1 LVILVILVIFGYFH
15 MGNCTDVVF
24 CLQPFWG
31 ETFDVHL
38 GGEEYDAGI
47 TTEELLLIMANDE
60 DKERAVSDE
69 SWALATGLLR
79 LHDPGAAPIVR
90 QFTKQADPANH
101 NAKSNRLQKWLG
113 FSVVDESH
121 GTKYE
126 AKILDAKGT
135 LHHFAHHFP
144 TEWGAAAAHGA
155 FILIRVLWGA
165 IRLTSCFVQFLQRF
179 WLEGWSF
186 TARA

>member
-1 LVILVILVIFGYFH
+1 

-113 FSVVDESH
+113 FSVVDESN

-155 FILIRVLWGA
+155 FILTLVVTLMGN
-165 IRLTSCFVQFLQRF
+165 
-179 WLEGWSF
+179 
-186 TARA
+186 

>member
-1 LVILVILVIFGYFH
+1 MVILVILVIFGYFH
-15 MGNCTDVVF
+15 MGNCTDVMF

-79 LHDPGAAPIVR
+79 FCL
-90 QFTKQADPANH
+90 
-101 NAKSNRLQKWLG
+101 L
-113 FSVVDESH
+113 
-121 GTKYE
+121 Y
-126 AKILDAKGT
+126 
-135 LHHFAHHFP
+135 
-144 TEWGAAAAHGA
+144 
-155 FILIRVLWGA
+155 
-165 IRLTSCFVQFLQRF
+165 TSPSPRDQR
-179 WLEGWSF
+179 GSRMPSS
-186 TARA
+186 A

>member
-1 LVILVILVIFGYFH
+1 
-15 MGNCTDVVF
+15 MGGLRRPDHRHGGTF
-24 CLQPFWG
+24 SLQPG
-31 ETFDVHL
+31 ELILIIVWAIRLTSCFLFSRFGANVHL
-38 GGEEYDAGI
+38 GGKEYDAGI

-155 FILIRVLWGA
+155 FILNIVVTLMGD
-165 IRLTSCFVQFLQRF
+165 
-179 WLEGWSF
+179 
-186 TARA
+186 

>member
-1 LVILVILVIFGYFH
+1 
-15 MGNCTDVVF
+15 MGNCNDVVF
-24 CLQPFWG
+24 CFQPFWG

-155 FILIRVLWGA
+155 FICFNSRMGLGLA
-165 IRLTSCFVQFLQRF
+165 IRLTSCFVQLLQRF